1 MARNK
6 KLVPEAQLAL
16 AQMKMEIAQELG
28 ISLPVDG
35 YYGKM
40 STKDIGTIGGSMTK
54 RLVEMG
60 LQLSKR

>member
-1 MARNK
+1 MARNS

-16 AQMKMEIAQELG
+16 AQMKTEIAQELG
-28 ISLPVDG
+28 ISLPEDG

-40 STKDIGTIGGSMTK
+40 STKDIGTIGGGMTK
-54 RLVEMG
+54 RLVQMG

>member
-1 MARNK
+1 MARNS

-28 ISLPVDG
+28 ISLPEDG

-40 STKDIGTIGGSMTK
+40 STKDIGTIGGGMTK
-54 RLVEMG
+54 RLVQMG

>member
-1 MARNK
+1 MARNR

-28 ISLPVDG
+28 ISLPEDG

-40 STKDIGTIGGSMTK
+40 STKDIGTIGGGMTK
-54 RLVEMG
+54 RLVQMG
-60 LQLSKR
+60 LQLSNR